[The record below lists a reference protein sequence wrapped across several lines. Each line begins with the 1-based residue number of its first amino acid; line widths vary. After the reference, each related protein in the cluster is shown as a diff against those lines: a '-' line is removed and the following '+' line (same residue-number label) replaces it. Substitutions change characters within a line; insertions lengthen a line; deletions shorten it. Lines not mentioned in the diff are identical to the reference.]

1 VSKKN
6 IQILVIIGCS
16 LILCGLLLNNFLKG
30 DSSSRVEFD
39 KMIDSVSNIFNDFDG
54 YVRLLADKE
63 INDSLERIM
72 QEKVQ
77 EGWKRN
83 PFEILVSTVILK
95 DDEKESSIFTSV
107 GDPTFTVS
115 GIVYEMKPEDSSVII
130 NGEFYKL
137 GDNVNGWTVVD
148 IKAENVH
155 FKKGETEY
163 IYNLYE
169 HEK

>member
-1 VSKKN
+1 M
-6 IQILVIIGCS
+6 IIAS
-16 LILCGLLLNNFLKG
+16 VLILFGLLFGNIFQG

-39 KMIDSVSNIFNDFDG
+39 KMIDSVSQIFNDFDN

-83 PFEILVSTVILK
+83 PFEILVSTVIIK
-95 DDEKESSIFTSV
+95 EDEEESTIFTSA

-115 GIVYEMKPEDSSVII
+115 GIVHELKPEDSSVII
-130 NGEFYKL
+130 DGDFYKI
-137 GDNVNGWTVVD
+137 GDTVDGWTVID

-155 FKKGETEY
+155 FIKGQTEY